1 MLAALIG
8 AGKTTHAMNL
18 TRAWALELEFLGRQ
32 CRQSRT
38 LVVVSPKEYEAW
50 ADTIGFW
57 GLKDLVFLVEST
69 KAHFSDRVKWFDFL
83 MQRNGGRTFVLD
95 TLFDFFGMPPNTSGD
110 ANRIAMSQFSV
121 ATGGGRQLGHTA
133 APWSVGIYRDR
144 TDVGS

>member
-50 ADTIGFW
+50 A
-57 GLKDLVFLVEST
+57 ES
-69 KAHFSDRVKWFDFL
+69 A
-83 MQRNGGRTFVLD
+83 
-95 TLFDFFGMPPNTSGD
+95 FGD
-110 ANRIAMSQFSV
+110 
-121 ATGGGRQLGHTA
+121 
-133 APWSVGIYRDR
+133 
-144 TDVGS
+144 